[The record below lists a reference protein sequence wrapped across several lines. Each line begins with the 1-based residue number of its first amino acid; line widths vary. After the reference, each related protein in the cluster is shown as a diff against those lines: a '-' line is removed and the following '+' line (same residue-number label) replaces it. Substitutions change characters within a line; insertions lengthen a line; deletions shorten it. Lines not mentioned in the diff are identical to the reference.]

1 LKAVFATETYKGM
14 KGILGELAESLAL
27 NQRFMFTKELFDG
40 NADLLRH
47 ALKSVDELATFE
59 EAVDLINARFVF
71 ELGWDIESEEVR
83 EFMQQVYRKFVR

>member
-1 LKAVFATETYKGM
+1 LQALFASETYKGM
-14 KGILGELAESLAL
+14 KGILGELAESLSL

-59 EAVDLINARFVF
+59 EAVALINARFVI
-71 ELGWDIESEEVR
+71 ELGWDIKSEEVR
-83 EFMQQVYRKFVR
+83 EFMQQVYRKFVQ